1 VERYDHCHGD
11 LAGYGCARK
20 VRLILLDG
28 IDADQ
33 ECASLLAYR
42 PLASPVPPLGFNPF
56 EILGI
61 CWFDLANTATQITTT
76 PSGSNTF
83 FTATDWDTYD

>member
-42 PLASPVPPLGFNPF
+42 PLEGTGGLKIRRGREGPF
-56 EILGI
+56 LIEGAEV
-61 CWFDLANTATQITTT
+61 F
-76 PSGSNTF
+76 
-83 FTATDWDTYD
+83 

>member
-1 VERYDHCHGD
+1 M
-11 LAGYGCARK
+11 
-20 VRLILLDG
+20 RLILLDG
-28 IDADQ
+28 IDVDQ
-33 ECASLLAYR
+33 ECASLFAYR
-42 PLASPVPPLGFNPF
+42 LLASSVPPLGFNPF

-61 CWFDLANTATQITTT
+61 CWFDLANTATQIATT